1 VQAMSGAITSL
12 LGGLSNPSL
21 GIDTLVKAPR
31 SKIGTLCFQLQM
43 TGYMFRNAEYVLA
56 LKELMHLQLPTTG
69 TLTMDDYAA
78 AFARIDTDQS
88 GYIEISEIKQLF
100 VNAYGGHEHDIPIY
114 EITAFLDFFD
124 SNEDGKICWEDFQK
138 GLVSSNTLASANT
151 DAKTKFA
158 NRLLA
163 SMEEEDDD
171 DDDDDDDEV
180 NTDDIQ
186 QTISG
191 TIEIEMDDGNVI
203 KVDAKQYMTD
213 LKEEAKK
220 LKLMLRQERGGMG
233 GGSNTPTSGM
243 DGSGGTAGETSST
256 MDIATYLASRRG
268 DVKSLTEGIKP
279 EIVETMQKLVEFVLD
294 GEAGDISVSSTQQP
308 RRSDTTNNNNSN
320 NKDAADNELELP
332 GSALQQLELALWQL
346 VLGYRLREEEAK
358 GDYVK
363 LLEGWMTKMH
373 YKIE

>member
-1 VQAMSGAITSL
+1 
-12 LGGLSNPSL
+12 
-21 GIDTLVKAPR
+21 
-31 SKIGTLCFQLQM
+31 
-43 TGYMFRNAEYVLA
+43 
-56 LKELMHLQLPTTG
+56 
-69 TLTMDDYAA
+69 
-78 AFARIDTDQS
+78 
-88 GYIEISEIKQLF
+88 
-100 VNAYGGHEHDIPIY
+100 
-114 EITAFLDFFD
+114 
-124 SNEDGKICWEDFQK
+124 
-138 GLVSSNTLASANT
+138 
-151 DAKTKFA
+151 
-158 NRLLA
+158 
-163 SMEEEDDD
+163 MEEEDDD
-171 DDDDDDDEV
+171 DDDDDEEDVDNDDV
-180 NTDDIQ
+180 Q

-220 LKLMLRQERGGMG
+220 LKLLLRQERGGMG
-233 GGSNTPTSGM
+233 GGGSKTPTGGR
-243 DGSGGTAGETSST
+243 DGSGGTADGTSST

-332 GSALQQLELALWQL
+332 GSALQQLALWQL

>member
-1 VQAMSGAITSL
+1 M
-12 LGGLSNPSL
+12 
-21 GIDTLVKAPR
+21 
-31 SKIGTLCFQLQM
+31 
-43 TGYMFRNAEYVLA
+43 
-56 LKELMHLQLPTTG
+56 
-69 TLTMDDYAA
+69 
-78 AFARIDTDQS
+78 

-100 VNAYGGHEHDIPIY
+100 VDAYGGHEQDIPIY
-114 EITAFLDFFD
+114 EITAFLNFFD

-171 DDDDDDDEV
+171 NDDV
-180 NTDDIQ
+180 Q

-191 TIEIEMDDGNVI
+191 TIEIEIDDGNVI
-203 KVDAKQYMTD
+203 EVDAKQYMTD

-220 LKLMLRQERGGMG
+220 LKLLLRQERGGMG
-233 GGSNTPTSGM
+233 GGSNTPTGGM

-279 EIVETMQKLVEFVLD
+279 EIVETMQKLVEFVLE

-308 RRSDTTNNNNSN
+308 RRSDTTNTNSN
-320 NKDAADNELELP
+320 NKSAADDELELP
-332 GSALQQLELALWQL
+332 GSALQQLALWQL

-363 LLEGWMTKMH
+363 LLEG
-373 YKIE
+373 